1 MATNNI
7 RAFPVC
13 YLVNPSI
20 RSKITGPAIAGIL
33 LSITPV
39 VFTSVLTYYAIIYEK
54 VIAGFTGWEWVAI
67 TLLCTITSA
76 ALTPPTI
83 LALIFGYFLGWNAV
97 LPIFVINLGG
107 ILLINLVVHWLDHDR
122 FLKFLRRN
130 PKAQSV
136 LDRILGKELEVIFFA
151 KLSPILPFGLT
162 NLLFALS
169 GARLKNILLGGFLG
183 MTPRS
188 LLAVWSGYEA
198 HEIRTLLDNPN
209 NSLWTQ
215 VIVVGLVLVSIAGL
229 WQVVRRALR

>member
-1 MATNNI
+1 MTINNI

-13 YLVNPSI
+13 YVVNPYI
-20 RSKITGPAIAGIL
+20 RAKITGPAIAGVL
-33 LSITPV
+33 LSITPI
-39 VFTSVLTYYAIIYEK
+39 VFTSVLTYYAVIYEK
-54 VIAGFTGWEWVAI
+54 VIAGFTGWEWAII
-67 TLLCTITSA
+67 TLVCTITSA

-83 LALIFGYFLGWNAV
+83 LALIFGYFLGWHAV

-107 ILLINLVVHWLDHDR
+107 ILMINLLVRWVDHDQ
-122 FLKFLRRN
+122 FIKFLRRN

-136 LDRILGKELEVIFFA
+136 LDRIRGKELEVIFFA

-209 NSLWTQ
+209 SSLWTQ
-215 VIVVGLVLVSIAGL
+215 VIVIGLIVVSIAGL

>member
-1 MATNNI
+1 MTINNI

-13 YLVNPSI
+13 YVVNPYI
-20 RSKITGPAIAGIL
+20 RSKITGPAIAGVL
-33 LSITPV
+33 LSVTPI
-39 VFTSVLTYYAIIYEK
+39 VFTSVLTYYAVVYEK
-54 VIAGFTGWEWVAI
+54 FIAGFTGWEWALI
-67 TLLCTITSA
+67 TLVCTLTSA

-83 LALIFGYFLGWNAV
+83 LALIFGYFLGWNAI

-107 ILLINLVVHWLDHDR
+107 ILLINLLVHWIDHDR

-188 LLAVWSGYEA
+188 LLAIWSGYEA

-209 NSLWTQ
+209 SSLWTQ
-215 VIVVGLVLVSIAGL
+215 IIVVGLIIVSIAGL